1 MGMST
6 DLKAMLK
13 AGLSPVEMA
22 SRAEEVANL
31 LKTLSHPARLM
42 IVCALVDG
50 ERSVRDLED
59 TLGIRQ
65 PGLSQQIAELRE
77 AGFIVGRKEAKHM
90 FYRLEDGRV
99 AEFVSMMHV
108 MFCAKPRE
116 GSNP

>member
-1 MGMST
+1 MIEPLSCEAA
-6 DLKAMLK
+6 DLKANVEEASGFLK
-13 AGLSPVEMA
+13 KLSNPD
-22 SRAEEVANL
+22 RL
-31 LKTLSHPARLM
+31 L
-42 IVCALVDG
+42 VCCALLEA

-59 TLGIRQ
+59 LLGIRQ

-99 AEFVSMMHV
+99 AEFISMMHS

>member
-1 MGMST
+1 MGLTVTTRALSQESADMV
-6 DLKAMLK
+6 DNAGEAAEFLKKLA
-13 AGLSPVEMA
+13 
-22 SRAEEVANL
+22 
-31 LKTLSHPARLM
+31 HPSRLM

-77 AGFIVGRKEAKHM
+77 AGFITGRKESKHM
-90 FYRLEDGRV
+90 FYRLEDGR
-99 AEFVSMMHV
+99 ASEFISMMHA
-108 MFCAKPRE
+108 MFCATPGK

>member
-1 MGMST
+1 MT
-6 DLKAMLK
+6 PPA
-13 AGLSPVEMA
+13 ARMA
-22 SRAEEVANL
+22 S
-31 LKTLSHPARLM
+31 SRLM

-99 AEFVSMMHV
+99 AEFVSMMHA